1 MNHLLLALFVA
12 LSAPAQG
19 QVTVRG
25 TVFVD
30 RNSDGVQQ
38 PTERGLAGVSV
49 SNQDAVV
56 VTDSLGHFEL
66 PSGPNHIIFVSAPDN
81 YRSVGSF
88 WRNVGDSVNNVAFAF
103 RAAQAPKTFAFIDAS
118 DTHISPASVAQTRRF
133 RAIVDSVKPDFVL
146 IAGDLVKDALRVPE
160 GEARGYYDLAAREFG
175 MFKCPVW
182 LVPGN
187 HENFGIETALSHVD
201 PANPLFGRAMYH
213 HYFGPD
219 YYSFNR
225 GGVHFIG
232 LNSVD
237 ISGTSYYGH
246 VDSVQLAWLARDLS
260 HVAPETP
267 VVTFNHIPLL
277 SAMNEFDGYD
287 DGPPAPTLI
296 TVNGKTSFRHI
307 VSNGQEVLAVL
318 RAHKHVLAIGAHSH
332 VGEQIVLYNEGV
344 RTRFEQSPAVV
355 GPAGAKPFVFPS
367 GIVKYRVSG
376 GRIGQGEFIA
386 VDAAKAG
393 RKANQVKRAAQ
404 SARGNN

>member
-1 MNHLLLALFVA
+1 MNFKQLLVASSLAL
-12 LSAPAQG
+12 APGATRAQAPI
-19 QVTVRG
+19 RG
-25 TVFVD
+25 TVFLD
-30 RNSDGVQQ
+30 RNADGIQQ
-38 PTERGLAGVSV
+38 SSEPGLRGVAV

-56 VTDSLGHFEL
+56 ITDSLGHFEL
-66 PSGPNHIIFVSAPDN
+66 PRGPNHIIFVSAPDN
-81 YRSVGSF
+81 FRSVGSF
-88 WRNVGDSVNNVAFAF
+88 WRDVGDSLGTIAFPLRSAP
-103 RAAQAPKTFAFIDAS
+103 APKTFTFIDAS
-118 DTHISPASVAQTRRF
+118 DTHLSPASVAQTRRF
-133 RAIVDSVKPDFVL
+133 RAIVDSLKPDFVL

-160 GEARGYYDLAAREFG
+160 AEARGYYELAKAEFG
-175 MFKCPVW
+175 EIKCPVW

-260 HVAPETP
+260 HVSAEMP

-296 TVNGKTSFRHI
+296 TVNRKTSFRHM
-307 VSNGQEVLAVL
+307 VSNAGDVLAVL
-318 RAHKHVLAIGAHSH
+318 RTHRHVLAIGAHSH
-332 VGEQIVLYNEGV
+332 VGEQVTLFNEGV
-344 RTRFEQSPAVV
+344 RTRFAQSPAVV
-355 GPAGAKPFVFPS
+355 GPAGAPPFVFPA
-367 GIVKYRVSG
+367 GVVKYTIAG
-376 GRIGQGEFIA
+376 GRIDEGMFIE
-386 VDAAKAG
+386 VDAAKAA
-393 RKANQVKRAAQ
+393 RKPQ
-404 SARGNN
+404 